1 MAWLRPDAIAKET
14 RNQLI
19 APYAPQLDGF
29 VPGFGRFS
37 PCPWGL
43 GPEVQ
48 RRQAPL
54 DGGLALG
61 EFRALRQERRT
72 DTAERGGADRSG
84 RDEHRGV
91 RGLGDEVVAD
101 LDECDANVGAWFVS
115 PSNLRVGLDL
125 DGSLE
130 SLGNSMTDLADA
142 LDRTGECDLVRF
154 RSRTSA
160 RAPNETRLAL
170 RALWSPLWRRSLG
183 RSIDTMLPHARRGA
197 RGRDSPR
204 RRRSASPLIISV
216 DDLRPLRGET
226 TTHLRIDQLR
236 RAVQRGATLVASSR
250 SASHE
255 VISVLG
261 VARNRVVVVP
271 PAVPLVEA
279 TLDGTDLV
287 VNITGVDDLFIELA
301 PQLIAFATAHGSRVV
316 ALASTSAAQKIRSS
330 GLAVTVR
337 PRQDARDA
345 LANARVVMHLSDGA
359 RFPSFAIAALS
370 AGVPTIA
377 RATEINRELL
387 EGAAALFAND
397 HEVRDALDEVWTN
410 GERRSIMVAAGR
422 SRAVDFAPDTAARAY
437 LSLYHEVV
445 RGWSA

>member
-1 MAWLRPDAIAKET
+1 
-14 RNQLI
+14 
-19 APYAPQLDGF
+19 
-29 VPGFGRFS
+29 
-37 PCPWGL
+37 
-43 GPEVQ
+43 
-48 RRQAPL
+48 
-54 DGGLALG
+54 
-61 EFRALRQERRT
+61 
-72 DTAERGGADRSG
+72 
-84 RDEHRGV
+84 
-91 RGLGDEVVAD
+91 VAV
-101 LDECDANVGAWFVS
+101 LDERDANVGAWFVS

-154 RSRTSA
+154 RSRTSTTN
-160 RAPNETRLAL
+160 NETHLAL
-170 RALWSPLWRRSLG
+170 RALWSPLWRRSRG
-183 RSIDTMLPHARRGA
+183 RSIDGLLPPVDVLHVAGLA
-197 RGRDSPR
+197 TPPTHNI
-204 RRRSASPLIISV
+204 PLIVSV

-226 TTHLRIDQLR
+226 RTHLRIAQLR

-261 VARNRVVVVP
+261 VARSRVVVVP
-271 PAVPLVEA
+271 PAVPHVDV
-279 TLDGTDLV
+279 TRDGTDLV
-287 VNITGVDDLFIELA
+287 VNITGVDDLFVELA
-301 PQLIAFATAHGSRVV
+301 PQLISFAQGHGSRVV
-316 ALASTSAAQKIRSS
+316 ALASTAAGQKIRSS
-330 GLAVTVR
+330 GLAITIR
-337 PRQDARDA
+337 ARHDARDA

-370 AGVPTIA
+370 AGVPTLA

-397 HEVRDALDEVWTN
+397 HEVRDALEEVWTN
-410 GERRSIMVAAGR
+410 GSRRSIMVAAGR

-445 RGWSA
+445 RGWTS